1 MNFVDTHGID
11 ELDVSNWTWID
22 MDAMQQRQ
30 LTLMLAADLDG
41 N

>member
-22 MDAMQQRQ
+22 
-30 LTLMLAADLDG
+30 TDLDEYSR
-41 N
+41 NMT